1 MLFDLWTVVDGSD
14 RAQWDYAPLERVG
27 PLRFG
32 MSPQE
37 AITAMEARGY
47 ASEAVSQVGQVVGPF
62 EQLCTRFRA
71 MNAPTYRVD
80 TVGYYVGPVGL
91 TCITVDALSGPQ
103 VSFDGIRLVGRPPS
117 ELSAEL
123 SAYLEKTS
131 REVRFTPEGDVGS
144 EELGIYPRA
153 QRAGDVLLTRLVF
166 GRPNDWANT
175 MEDCIPADE
184 WRIHCPARVG
194 RPLTALHLMIRSMR
208 GMIFDA

>member
-1 MLFDLWTVVDGSD
+1 MLHDLWTVVDESD

-32 MSPQE
+32 MSLQE
-37 AITAMEARGY
+37 AVVVMEARGY
-47 ASEAVSQVGQVVGPF
+47 TSEVSPVGEVGPF

-71 MNAPTYRVD
+71 VGAPTYRED
-80 TVGYYVGPVGL
+80 TVGYYVGPMGL

-117 ELSAEL
+117 ELSADL
-123 SAYLEKTS
+123 SAYLEKTG

-175 MEDCIPADE
+175 MFDCIPADE
-184 WRIHCPARVG
+184 WRIH
-194 RPLTALHLMIRSMR
+194 
-208 GMIFDA
+208 